1 MRRGPGFAI
10 ITIATLAVGIGLSG
24 FIYTLLNFL
33 ILRPL
38 PGVPQPDQLQLVQNP
53 VPYPWFEHYRDLGKA
68 PWTAAAFIGPVPC
81 SVAVEGLAAERISC
95 ALVSPEY
102 FATLRV
108 QPLLGRLF
116 NPQLERVGA
125 APTVVVTEQ
134 FWRTRL
140 RAAPSTV
147 GRTVR
152 VNGYT
157 VPILGVAPRG
167 FAGIG
172 TGSTTGPAVFIPAT
186 ADAAIA
192 PELQGDA
199 LHRTTQPAFQVFVRL
214 TQGATIAAAEMRL
227 DSETRVLDPRNEQK
241 GRLVMLIAA
250 GTVLPLPKA
259 ARIAILT
266 LFGMLIALV
275 LGLTCANLGGL
286 LLARGIARQKELAIR
301 LAIGAGRSC
310 LIRQLLIE
318 SVILAIAGGLG
329 SLGAA
334 NLMFRLLRFVTGSNV
349 IIDVL
354 TAGPD
359 LKAVLFAFVI
369 SVLAAVGF
377 AIVPALAVTRMD
389 LTNVI
394 KANLPTWS
402 RRYRRLSLRNIF
414 VVAQMAAAM
423 MLLLM
428 IGFLVIGSQQG
439 LETNPGFDPRPVSF
453 FSVDPQRD
461 GLSPSQSTAALRS
474 LPERLTRLP
483 GVESVT
489 LTGRPPLDLAVPGAV
504 VSVSSGTR
512 SVAMESV
519 GPRFFTT
526 VGATLLRGADFAD
539 RDLTAG
545 DGTARILP
553 AVINQAAANQLFGDA
568 NPLGLRIRQD
578 QRIFEV
584 AGVVRYKPPTVL
596 MTRHSPMVF
605 VPLTARDLGAQNGI
619 TVVIRAHAPIDSAA
633 LRRELSAIDA
643 RLTFFDARSLTEQIK
658 VVERV
663 GSVNDASYLP
673 IGLFGLILACLGLT
687 GVTAQ
692 TVQSRRKEIGIR
704 MALGE
709 RRAGVLR
716 LVMREGLVMA
726 VAGSALGF
734 GAASFLARVM
744 GALSADMGQL
754 IGSARSSNLLVIGIP
769 LFLILMAVIACYLPA
784 RRSVIVDPLITLR
797 EE

>member
-1 MRRGPGFAI
+1 MILKRLCGRLTRLLFRRNLRPGQKPETLPGAELSSRNGVHPAERLTPMEFKSAAAANDQMRTRGWTPLLDSLFQDGRYAIRRMRRGPGFAI

-286 LLARGIARQKELAIR
+286 LLARGIA
-301 LAIGAGRSC
+301 
-310 LIRQLLIE
+310 
-318 SVILAIAGGLG
+318 
-329 SLGAA
+329 
-334 NLMFRLLRFVTGSNV
+334 
-349 IIDVL
+349 
-354 TAGPD
+354 
-359 LKAVLFAFVI
+359 
-369 SVLAAVGF
+369 
-377 AIVPALAVTRMD
+377 
-389 LTNVI
+389 
-394 KANLPTWS
+394 
-402 RRYRRLSLRNIF
+402 
-414 VVAQMAAAM
+414 
-423 MLLLM
+423 
-428 IGFLVIGSQQG
+428 
-439 LETNPGFDPRPVSF
+439 
-453 FSVDPQRD
+453 
-461 GLSPSQSTAALRS
+461 
-474 LPERLTRLP
+474 
-483 GVESVT
+483 
-489 LTGRPPLDLAVPGAV
+489 
-504 VSVSSGTR
+504 
-512 SVAMESV
+512 
-519 GPRFFTT
+519 
-526 VGATLLRGADFAD
+526 
-539 RDLTAG
+539 
-545 DGTARILP
+545 
-553 AVINQAAANQLFGDA
+553 
-568 NPLGLRIRQD
+568 
-578 QRIFEV
+578 
-584 AGVVRYKPPTVL
+584 VR
-596 MTRHSPMVF
+596 
-605 VPLTARDLGAQNGI
+605 
-619 TVVIRAHAPIDSAA
+619 
-633 LRRELSAIDA
+633 
-643 RLTFFDARSLTEQIK
+643 
-658 VVERV
+658 
-663 GSVNDASYLP
+663 
-673 IGLFGLILACLGLT
+673 
-687 GVTAQ
+687 
-692 TVQSRRKEIGIR
+692 
-704 MALGE
+704 
-709 RRAGVLR
+709 
-716 LVMREGLVMA
+716 
-726 VAGSALGF
+726 
-734 GAASFLARVM
+734 
-744 GALSADMGQL
+744 
-754 IGSARSSNLLVIGIP
+754 
-769 LFLILMAVIACYLPA
+769 
-784 RRSVIVDPLITLR
+784 
-797 EE
+797 